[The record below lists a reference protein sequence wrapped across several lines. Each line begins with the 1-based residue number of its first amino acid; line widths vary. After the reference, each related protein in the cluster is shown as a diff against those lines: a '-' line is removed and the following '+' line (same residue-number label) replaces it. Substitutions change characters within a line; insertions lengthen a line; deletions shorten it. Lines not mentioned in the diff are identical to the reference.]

1 MPGLT
6 RKQRTLRFPIWTS
19 VVLMTINVGLLA
31 LWIVL
36 LVLDELP
43 GAITI
48 GVIAFALGLFGIAF
62 YLALTIKAIRLN
74 RRQANF
80 VDSVTHELK
89 TPIAS
94 LRLYLETLQLRELDR
109 EQQTEFFDVMD
120 TELQRLDQLINQL
133 LEVGRLDAIGHD
145 LEPEEILLE
154 PLLRRCADS
163 ASAHHKCAPSEV
175 FTFDCEPAMIQA
187 RRMLLE
193 MIFGNLMDNA
203 IKYSAEVPKVHVTL
217 RLQDRGR
224 GRHSHSRQRR
234 RSAGR
239 RAPANLWHV
248 LPRWR

>member
-1 MPGLT
+1 MFPVPGLT

-187 RRMLLE
+187 P
-193 MIFGNLMDNA
+193 
-203 IKYSAEVPKVHVTL
+203 SHVVGDDL
-217 RLQDRGR
+217 RQLDGQCD
-224 GRHSHSRQRR
+224 
-234 RSAGR
+234 
-239 RAPANLWHV
+239 
-248 LPRWR
+248 

>member
-1 MPGLT
+1 MFPVPGLT

-19 VVLMTINVGLLA
+19 VVLMTINVGLLV

-94 LRLYLETLQLRELDR
+94 LRLCVRGGLNQRPPGRSVDR
-109 EQQTEFFDVMD
+109 TNFTTQQP
-120 TELQRLDQLINQL
+120 N
-133 LEVGRLDAIGHD
+133 DA
-145 LEPEEILLE
+145 
-154 PLLRRCADS
+154 R
-163 ASAHHKCAPSEV
+163 
-175 FTFDCEPAMIQA
+175 
-187 RRMLLE
+187 
-193 MIFGNLMDNA
+193 
-203 IKYSAEVPKVHVTL
+203 
-217 RLQDRGR
+217 
-224 GRHSHSRQRR
+224 
-234 RSAGR
+234 
-239 RAPANLWHV
+239 
-248 LPRWR
+248 